1 MPFTGLKQLKER
13 SVLTN
18 LQICYQG
25 RDNEQS
31 LLTAESAQRGA

>member
-13 SVLTN
+13 SVLTG

-25 RDNEQS
+25 CDDKQS
-31 LLTAESAQRGA
+31 LLTAEFAQRGA